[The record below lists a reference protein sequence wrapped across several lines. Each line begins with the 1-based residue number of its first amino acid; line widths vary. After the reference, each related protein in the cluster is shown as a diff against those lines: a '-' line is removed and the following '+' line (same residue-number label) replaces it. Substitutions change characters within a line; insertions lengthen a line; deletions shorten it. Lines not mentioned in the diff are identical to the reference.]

1 MLVPWFSSCHVYKQM
16 DIQFYWAVYREAD
29 IHIKTEFII
38 QNYGL
43 WQNCVVQRLYET
55 FVEGN

>member
-43 WQNCVVQRLYET
+43 
-55 FVEGN
+55 